1 MRATML
7 SNATLFLAR
16 RYLRAKRSFV
26 SVITIISI
34 LGVTVGVTAMIV
46 ISSVMKGFEGEF
58 RRTLIG
64 SEPHMLLQPPG
75 KKPVQ
80 TQTAAEMAAKVTTQP
95 DVLAASTY
103 IGGTVYAE
111 RDGMQSG
118 MDIIA
123 LPEDGAKFYMEKVAR
138 HRLEGELT
146 PRHGGVVCAD
156 VVAGQLDAHPGDK
169 ISVYAS
175 TNVTSA
181 VQRFRVASDEQDEKK
196 RHAAYKEIKLHAR
209 EITLQGTLR
218 SEAAGAYGYTTL
230 ETAQQ
235 IFGLDGQVS
244 GVLIELKQPGE
255 VKDVKKR
262 LEAAGIIPVGWTAS
276 LWTDAG
282 DARLAAM
289 NNERV
294 MMTIVILI
302 IFVVAAFSVMNTTI
316 TVTTQKRR
324 EIGVLTALGSRQ
336 GQIIGIFV
344 SQAAFVGTLGTLGG
358 LVLSAIVLRFR
369 DDIRRAI
376 AVLGGG
382 DADTSSDMFLATIP
396 AQVEP
401 WFVAATSISA
411 IVLCLLAA
419 LPPAW
424 LAARVDPAVALR
436 D

>member
-1 MRATML
+1 MI

-26 SVITIISI
+26 SVITVISI

-46 ISSVMKGFEGEF
+46 ISAVMKGFEGEF
-58 RRTLIG
+58 RKTLIG
-64 SEPHMLLQPPG
+64 SEPHMLLHPLG
-75 KKPVQ
+75 KKPAQ
-80 TQTAAEMAAKVTTQP
+80 AKTAAEVAAKLQTQP
-95 DVLAASTY
+95 DVLSASTY
-103 IGGTVYAE
+103 IGGTMYAE

-118 MDIIA
+118 MDVIA
-123 LPEDGAKFYMEKVAR
+123 LPEDGAKFYMAKVAR

-146 PRHGGVVCAD
+146 LRHGGVVCSD
-156 VVAGQLDAHPGDK
+156 VIAGQLNAHPGDK

-196 RHAAYKEIKLHAR
+196 RHAAYKDIKLHAR
-209 EITLQGTLR
+209 EIIVQGSLR
-218 SEAAGAYGYTTL
+218 AETAGLYGYTTL

-235 IFGLDGQVS
+235 IFVLGNQVS

-262 LEAAGIIPVGWTAS
+262 LEAADIIPAGWTAS
-276 LWTDAG
+276 LWTDSG

-336 GQIIGIFV
+336 GQIVGIFV
-344 SQAAFVGTLGTLGG
+344 SQAAFVGTLGTVGG
-358 LVLSAIVLRFR
+358 LVLSGLVLRFR
-369 DDIRRAI
+369 DDIRMAI
-376 AVLGGG
+376 AVLSGGNA
-382 DADTSSDMFLATIP
+382 DATSDMFLATIP

-401 WFVAATSISA
+401 WFLVATSVGA

>member
-1 MRATML
+1 ML
-7 SNATLFLAR
+7 SNATLLLAR

-64 SEPHMLLQPPG
+64 SEPHMLLHPTG
-75 KKPVQ
+75 KKNAQ
-80 TQTAAEMAAKVTTQP
+80 AETAAEVAAKVKAQP
-95 DVLAASTY
+95 EVLAASAY
-103 IGGTVYAE
+103 IGGTMYAE

-118 MDIIA
+118 MDVLA
-123 LPEDGAKFYMEKVAR
+123 LPQDGMKFYMEKLAR
-138 HRLEGELT
+138 QRRAGELT
-146 PRHGGVVCAD
+146 PRHGGVICPD
-156 VVAGQLDAHPGDK
+156 IIAGQLDAHPGDK

-209 EITLQGTLR
+209 ELIMQGSLR
-218 SEAAGAYGYTTL
+218 TETAGLYGYITL

-235 IFGLDGQVS
+235 IFSLGAQVS
-244 GVLIELKQPGE
+244 GVLVELKQPGE

-262 LEAAGIIPVGWTAS
+262 LEAAGIIPPGWTAS

-289 NNERV
+289 NNERI

-324 EIGVLTALGSRQ
+324 EIGVLTALGSKQ

-344 SQAAFVGTLGTLGG
+344 SQAAFVGVLGTATG
-358 LVLSAIVLRFR
+358 LVLSGLVLRFR
-369 DDIRRAI
+369 NEIRHGIAI
-376 AVLGGG
+376 LGGG
-382 DADTSSDMFLATIP
+382 NTDSASDMFLATIP
-396 AQVEP
+396 AQIEP
-401 WFVAATSISA
+401 WFVVATSIGA